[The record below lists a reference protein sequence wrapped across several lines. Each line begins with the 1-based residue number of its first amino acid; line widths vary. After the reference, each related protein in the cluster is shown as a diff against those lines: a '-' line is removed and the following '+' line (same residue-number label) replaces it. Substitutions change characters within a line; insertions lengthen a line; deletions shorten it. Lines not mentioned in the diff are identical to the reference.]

1 MEQLEGRGGAA
12 SETGH
17 GGDLGVLDRVG
28 KRITQVRR
36 DYPGMRQPTADG
48 FFVAF
53 LREYSRFGVFSLGP
67 VTISTAVVEERFE
80 QTHRGGNADR
90 IGYAPS
96 ALRFFELLKG
106 EGARTGRKGVDEL
119 QWLLAFMRLG
129 EGLPADVFG
138 ELGVTPEQVE
148 AFSRNPGAA
157 SQPLPELLSPEE
169 AAEYL
174 RVHVQ
179 TVRAWIRSGK
189 LKASR
194 LVGQRSLRIH
204 RSDLGSVL
212 EPVDPSDFD

>member
-1 MEQLEGRGGAA
+1 MSTKDRGD
-12 SETGH
+12 SEAP
-17 GGDLGVLDRVG
+17 DQSLNESGVLE
-28 KRITQVRR
+28 RIGRKMTEVRR

-48 FFVAF
+48 LFVSF
-53 LREYSRFGVFSLGP
+53 LRAYAQFGVFALGP
-67 VTISTAVVEERFE
+67 ITISTAVVEQRFE
-80 QTHRGGNADR
+80 QTHRGGSADR

-96 ALRFFELLKG
+96 ALRFFELLKA
-106 EGARTGRKGVDEL
+106 ESARTGRKGVDEL
-119 QWLLAFMRLG
+119 QWLLAFIRLG
-129 EGLPADVFG
+129 EGLPAEVFG

-148 AFSRNPGAA
+148 AFSRSPGPA
-157 SQPLPELLSPEE
+157 SSPLPELLSPEE

-204 RSDLGSVL
+204 RSDLASVL
-212 EPVDPSDFD
+212 EPVDPSEFD